1 MESMLFFF
9 LENMA
14 LIIAL
19 MFLALKAKELL
30 LLKMNEPFV
39 WLWLSSFF
47 IGFLTFSVMY
57 NSLDYE
63 GMHLDLREVPIYFI
77 SYLGGWKLG
86 VISSIIPSF
95 YRFHLGGP
103 TAIHGILLSILLPVL
118 IGALF
123 HNKKSF
129 NPPLNIINI
138 KNMMT
143 GFAMFEI
150 IKSILMLWTTP
161 VTLSITIAMIFFAA
175 IAILAMGLMLNDAH
189 QNIISRKEL
198 EYQSNRDSMTD
209 LPNIRYFKREVENLI
224 YQKKPIAISM
234 FDIDYFKSYNDT
246 HGHQKGDLLLR
257 TLGQLLTDSV
267 RKEDFIARYGGDEFI
282 ICFSNVSNPEDV
294 TNAANLFLK
303 RVEDYNFE
311 GEETQ
316 PGGNL
321 TISMGLSFSSENQ
334 TLEQI
339 IEVTD
344 KALYQSKN
352 LGRNQITTI
361 YAS

>member
-1 MESMLFFF
+1 MESMVFFF

-19 MFLALKAKELL
+19 MFLALKGKELL
-30 LLKMNEPFV
+30 LLNIKSPFM

-63 GMHLDLREVPIYFI
+63 GMHLDLREVPLYFI
-77 SYLGGWKLG
+77 SYVGGWKLG
-86 VISSIIPSF
+86 IISSIFPSF

-103 TAIHGILLSILLPVL
+103 TALHGILLSILLPVL

-123 HNKKSF
+123 HNKKTF
-129 NPPLNIINI
+129 NPTLNIISI
-138 KNMMT
+138 KRMMI
-143 GFAMFEI
+143 GLVIFEI
-150 IKSILMLWTTP
+150 IKSFLMIWTTP
-161 VTLSITIAMIFFAA
+161 ATLSITIAMFFFAF
-175 IAILAMGLMLNDAH
+175 IAVLAMGLMLNDAH
-189 QNIISRKEL
+189 QNIISRREL
-198 EYQSNRDSMTD
+198 EYQSNRDSMTN
-209 LPNIRYFKREVENLI
+209 LPNIRYFNRKVENLI

-267 RKEDFIARYGGDEFI
+267 SKEDFIARYGGDEFI

-294 TNAANLFLK
+294 TNATNLFLK
-303 RVEDYNFE
+303 NVEEYNFE

-316 PGGNL
+316 PGGKL
-321 TISMGLSFSSENQ
+321 TISMGVSFSSENQ

-339 IEVTD
+339 IEETD
-344 KALYQSKN
+344 SALYHSKKH
-352 LGRNQITTI
+352 GRNQITI
-361 YAS
+361 YGL